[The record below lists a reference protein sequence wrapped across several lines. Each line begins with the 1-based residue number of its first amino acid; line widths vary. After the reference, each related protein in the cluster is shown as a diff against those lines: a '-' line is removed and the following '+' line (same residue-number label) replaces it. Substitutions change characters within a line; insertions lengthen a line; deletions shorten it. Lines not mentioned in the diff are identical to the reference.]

1 MSKNSL
7 FSDICYM
14 VSFNGSNSIK
24 LKQFWLL
31 EWRQTGLGLYHT
43 THSSTYAFV
52 LCTMTLNLKSFSD
65 LAVAQ
70 HCRIYGEIMAE
81 LNVPGV
87 PNEQEFYALVQAK
100 ISQMEQDRSPKQMDS
115 LFRQEVLGSVNLS
128 PKSFA
133 PAFGGSDFKLTSK
146 EIKAKPLIH
155 KTTST
160 DEEGA
165 VTETTVTLDFPFL
178 HGVDYS
184 ETCQSLKCAGGLFAP
199 CLTRP
204 AKGSNFCKA
213 CVKPGKDG
221 TTSLSKYGTVTDR
234 QSCAMLCYS
243 DTKGKKEVGFGTY
256 CKKRGVERAQ
266 AEALIR
272 SAFGDNVALPEE
284 YWSIDKTKASRPV
297 KKSVSVSS
305 DDEAS
310 VAEEPAKV
318 AEVAEPPAKVAE
330 VAEEPAKVAEEA
342 EEPAKVAEE
351 TEEADE
357 TEEPAQASEETASSD
372 VSVNSSESA
381 KKKRRGR
388 PKKPVDP
395 NAPVIAKKKGR
406 GRPKKTNRSVTDEAD
421 KSAEDASPAKNSDNK
436 SEEGESEEGD
446 FKQVTWEGKTYYVD
460 EENTMFIMI
469 DDDFELYGTWDPEEK
484 IGRPVE

>member
-52 LCTMTLNLKSFSD
+52 SLHNDSQPEVFQRSRRRPALQD
-65 LAVAQ
+65 LRGDHGRVE
-70 HCRIYGEIMAE
+70 R
-81 LNVPGV
+81 PGV

-421 KSAEDASPAKNSDNK
+421 KSAEDASPAKNSDTRAK
-436 SEEGESEEGD
+436 RARAKRATSSRSP
-446 FKQVTWEGKTYYVD
+446 GKA
-460 EENTMFIMI
+460 
-469 DDDFELYGTWDPEEK
+469 
-484 IGRPVE
+484 RPITSTKRIRCLS